1 MNSREY
7 ESALKDVLEDVA
19 LALEMYD
26 PDYLHSVYMPQNV
39 AGVERITVVEWLTA
53 RYEKRDRL

>member
-7 ESALKDVLEDVA
+7 ESALKNLLEDVA

-26 PDYLHSVYMPQNV
+26 PGYLHSVYMPQNV
-39 AGVERITVVEWLTA
+39 TGVERITVVEWLTA
-53 RYEKRDRL
+53 RYEKRDR